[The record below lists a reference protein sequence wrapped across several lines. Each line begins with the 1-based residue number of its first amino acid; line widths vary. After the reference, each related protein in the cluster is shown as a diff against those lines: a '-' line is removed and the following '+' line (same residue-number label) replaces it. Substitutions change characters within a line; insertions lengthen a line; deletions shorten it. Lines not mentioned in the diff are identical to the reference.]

1 MARVI
6 AGASVPHNPFLPV
19 KVKEDPEGVNARCFA
34 QVGEAIA
41 ELEPDLIVAFSP
53 DHLNTIFFDNLP
65 TLLIGIV
72 DEFSGPN
79 DDYPPV
85 AARTLASD
93 PDLARHIFH
102 HALRAD
108 FDLSRSES
116 LQVDHSVLVPLQ
128 IMDLSPVVVPII
140 LNVLAPPVMNATRA
154 HAFGRAVGDAIRSY
168 DRDLA
173 VLVLADGGV
182 IQEVAGPRINPGKP
196 DGAPGQDWLARVIE
210 LLGAGDVETVLAE
223 ATPRRIAEAGNAAG
237 ELLTVLAMLGA
248 LGDEPGAPRLI
259 EPEPVTGHMFGFWE
273 GAK

>member
-6 AGASVPHNPFLPV
+6 AGCSVPHNPFLPV

-34 QVGEAIA
+34 EVAEAIG
-41 ELEPDLIVAFSP
+41 ELEPDLVVAFSP
-53 DHLNTIFFDNLP
+53 DHLNTVFFDNLP
-65 TLLIGIV
+65 TILVGIV

-85 AARTLASD
+85 EPRTLVSD

-102 HALRAD
+102 HALRSD

-128 IMDLSPVVVPII
+128 IMDVSPVVVPII

-154 HAFGRAVGDAIRSY
+154 HAFGRAVGEAIRSY

-182 IQEVAGPRINPGKP
+182 IQEVAGPRIRPGKP
-196 DGAPGQDWLARVIE
+196 DGAPGQDWLARVVE
-210 LLGAGDVETVLAE
+210 LLGQGDVETLLAE
-223 ATPRRIAEAGNAAG
+223 ATPRQIAEAGNAAG
-237 ELLTVLAMLGA
+237 ELLTALAMLGA
-248 LGDEPGAPRLI
+248 LGDSPGVPRLI
-259 EPEPVTGHMFGFWE
+259 EPEPETGHMFAFWE
-273 GAK
+273 AGR